1 MARVRVVSVAALE
14 VMVEM
19 AKARGAR
26 EAASEVVMEVVMEL
40 AGEELVRAA
49 TSEVASAVVVVMV
62 RSTVAWTMV
71 VG

>member
-1 MARVRVVSVAALE
+1 MEVMAEMARARGVRV
-14 VMVEM
+14 
-19 AKARGAR
+19 
-26 EAASEVVMEVVMEL
+26 AASEVVMEVVMEM